1 MKTIG
6 PMTAQVGN
14 TEIAVVFSVD
24 PQKFHKILMAGGED
38 GLDEAINKYITEEI
52 VAIRGL
58 LFTDIRDLV
67 IIRQTQLEATS
78 R

>member
-6 PMTAQVGN
+6 PRAAHDGN
-14 TEIAVVFSVD
+14 TEISVIFSVD
-24 PQKFHKILMAGGED
+24 PQKLHKILMAGGED
-38 GLDEAINKYITEEI
+38 ALDTAVYNFIVEEYENT
-52 VAIRGL
+52 RGS
-58 LFTDIRDLV
+58 LFNTIKDLV